1 MLVTDRI
8 LYKNRLE
15 EKLSLIRFFLS
26 TVSKVMISSGLPFS
40 SSTRTEIIDVI
51 DAGTTCPELAKF
63 PVNVE
68 SAVGANLQGVPIICG
83 GWLGKQTF
91 ARVKAI
97 SSQISL
103 DFDHK
108 ESV

>member
-1 MLVTDRI
+1 
-8 LYKNRLE
+8 
-15 EKLSLIRFFLS
+15 
-26 TVSKVMISSGLPFS
+26 MITSGSPRS
-40 SSTRTEIIDVI
+40 SSTRTTEIIDVI

-63 PVNVE
+63 PEKGDSV
-68 SAVGANLQGVPIICG
+68 VGANLQGVPIICG

-91 ARVKAI
+91 ARVKAL

-103 DFDHK
+103 DFVHK